1 MRVTLDDA
9 ASELVESVSR
19 GHRLPQVGLLRQR
32 GEPKRLYDV
41 TAATRAALAAI
52 VADDP
57 EPPGP
62 IAVAVGS
69 RGIAHIAD
77 IVGEVVSGL
86 RAAGYLPFVVP
97 AMGSHGGGNA
107 RGQTQVLADYGISE
121 AALGVEVRATMDT
134 EVIGTV
140 DGLPVHSDRHVV
152 AAGRCVLVCRIKP
165 HTDFRGAIESGAAK
179 MAAIG
184 LGKRAGAQAVH
195 ARGPDGLRDT
205 MPTVGRFVAA
215 RLVVGAVAI
224 VENEFDETASISA
237 LGRFDIGAA
246 GEAELLEQARAL
258 LPRIPVSDLDVLV
271 VERFG
276 KDISGT
282 GLDPNVIGRWMV
294 SGLTEPR
301 PALARTIVALG
312 LTPASHGNAIGIGL
326 ADFTTARVIEDIDE
340 LALYTNTLTVGWS
353 GLQRARLPIVLPT
366 DRDTVRCAAA
376 TCGRT
381 PGEPVRL
388 AWIEDTLHTRYV
400 AVSEVLFDEAA
411 GRADVELVTA
421 PRDIVFDSAGRIA
434 PFPEMFADARR
445 SA

>member
-1 MRVTLDDA
+1 MHVTLDEA
-9 ASELVESVSR
+9 TSALVDTVTD
-19 GHRLPQVGLLRQR
+19 GHRLPRVGLIRQVGEPARLL
-32 GEPKRLYDV
+32 DV
-41 TAATRAALAAI
+41 PAAARAALEAI
-52 VADDP
+52 VEDDS

-69 RGIAHIAD
+69 RGIAHIAA

-86 RAAGYLPFVVP
+86 RAAGYRPFIVP
-97 AMGSHGGGNA
+97 AMGSHGGGNE
-107 RGQTQVLADYGISE
+107 RGQVQVLADFGISE
-121 AALGVEVRATMDT
+121 AALGAEVL
-134 EVIGTV
+134 GTV
-140 DGLPVHSDRHVV
+140 DGVPVHTDRHVV

-184 LGKRAGAQAVH
+184 LGKRNGAQAIH

-205 MPTVGRFVAA
+205 MPAVGRFVAS

-224 VENEFDETASISA
+224 VENEFDETASITG
-237 LGRFDIGAA
+237 LGRLDIGAA
-246 GEAELLEQARAL
+246 GEERLLEQARAL
-258 LPRIPVSDLDVLV
+258 MPRIPARDLDVLV

-294 SGLTEPR
+294 SGLAEPR
-301 PALARTIVALG
+301 PALARCIVALG
-312 LTPASHGNAIGIGL
+312 MTPASHGNAIGIGL

-366 DRDTVRCAAA
+366 DRDAVRCAAA
-376 TCGRT
+376 TCGRQ

-400 AVSEVLFDEAA
+400 AVSEALFDDAA
-411 GRADVELVTA
+411 SRVDVELVST
-421 PRDIVFDSAGRIA
+421 PRDIVFDSDGRMT
-434 PFPEMFADARR
+434 PFTEMFAVARR